1 MIVFKSITIR
11 LQWGNRRLYAR
22 SSMSGRLS
30 ENLRTKAGTLKRE
43 THALY
48 LAGRDPRTPWAAKLI
63 IAMVVAYALS
73 PIDLIP
79 DFIPVLG
86 YLDDLLLLPLG
97 IFLALKLI
105 PAAVLADA
113 RQAAHQANGNL
124 AKSRAAAIV
133 IVIIWTIGAAMIG
146 VWLTL
151 YFDAG

>member
-22 SSMSGRLS
+22 SPMSGRLS

-79 DFIPVLG
+79 DFIPVFG

-97 IFLALKLI
+97 IF
-105 PAAVLADA
+105 
-113 RQAAHQANGNL
+113 QAESNL

-133 IVIIWTIGAAMIG
+133 IVIIWTIGAAITG
-146 VWLTL
+146 VWLTRF
-151 YFDAG
+151 FDAG